1 MKRRSP
7 MLIFIAVLAL
17 VQGGLGVLRAFEW
30 FNIGADQ
37 FGKGLL
43 ILPLVGAVAFARGG
57 LVIVMAILYLL
68 FAVGMLL
75 QKSWARWLGLSL
87 AAINILLVLNVV
99 IQGEPF
105 SRAAFWLIAPIVIA
119 AYLLSPQERAA
130 ATRRTNVNF

>member
-1 MKRRSP
+1 MRRRSS
-7 MLIFIAVLAL
+7 MLIFIAILAL

-75 QKSWARWLGLSL
+75 QKSWARWLGLTL

-99 IQGEPF
+99 IQGESV
-105 SRAAFWLIAPIVIA
+105 SRAAFWLIVPIIIA
-119 AYLLSPQERAA
+119 AYLLSPSGRAA
-130 ATRRTNVNF
+130 VKQVNS